1 MMRRLSRELMLRLFE
16 KVMKEAIEKVVLAI
30 RG

>member
-1 MMRRLSRELMLRLFE
+1 MRRLSRELMLRLFE

>member
-1 MMRRLSRELMLRLFE
+1 MRRLSRELMLRLFE
-16 KVMKEAIEKVVLAI
+16 EVMKETVEKVILAI